1 MLSWDVTINLP
12 RVFVHLI
19 SILSV
24 KPFWNNLEFRLVVTL
39 LSGTFMCMTFGC
51 IDGNPRGLWEPGTLE
66 AWDIGSLGHW
76 KHGTL
81 GAWDIRSIGHW
92 EHETLGAWD
101 IGSIGLWESGTLGA

>member
-24 KPFWNNLEFRLVVTL
+24 KPFSTNLEFRMLVTL

-51 IDGNPRGLWEPGTLE
+51 IDPSLGDFGSLGHWEPGILGP
-66 AWDIGSLGHW
+66 WDIGSLGHW
-76 KHGTL
+76 ESGTWE
-81 GAWDIRSIGHW
+81 AWDIRSMGH
-92 EHETLGAWD
+92 
-101 IGSIGLWESGTLGA
+101 